1 MQKVSVIIPV
11 YNTEEYL
18 DKSFES
24 LLNQT
29 YTNLELIVIND
40 GSNEAT
46 SNKLKQFAEEDNRIQ
61 LYELPERKGV
71 GHARN
76 YGLTKA
82 TGKYIYYFDSD
93 DYLSSNTLDLLV
105 TYIKN
110 DPVISGGIRTTNFVN
125 SYAVIFQGIQ
135 NKKQMVENRFNL
147 IKRDASVN
155 FLFRRDYLIDNGFR
169 HQEDLG
175 IYSDL
180 SFIVPII
187 AETPIIYHVPQALYF
202 RRRRNDPIKNPSLS
216 QVNPIIKAKD
226 YLRMCVNL
234 IEMNLNDEAK
244 DFIEKQLINY
254 YRKDIVKLFED
265 EQNIDALFED
275 LTKALQKIDYEN
287 LQKYDWFLKREL
299 NPIVNENK
307 KTFKRRN
314 SRHQLLRE
322 VKRVMTAKNKKRR
335 LYRLLYS
342 RVFLKMPIKE
352 DLVFFE
358 SFLAKSYSD
367 SPKAVYEE
375 LIRTNKEYKTVWSFR
390 ETGKDIPG
398 KSAQVKRFSLRY
410 FYYLARAKYW
420 VSNSRMPRYLKKPEG
435 NIYLQTWHGTPLKTL
450 VFDIDEIYSADP
462 NYKAN
467 FHEQSRRWDY
477 LTSPNEYS
485 TKIFRRA
492 FDYDKPMLEYGYPR
506 NDVLYNKNNEENIN
520 QIKQKLN
527 LPMDKKLVLYAP
539 TWRDD
544 EFFSRGNYKF
554 TLKLDLEK
562 LQNELGDEYIVLLR
576 THYHI
581 ANELDVSEYEGFVY
595 DFSLYD
601 DIAEL
606 YLVSDVLITD
616 YSSVFFDYANLKRPM
631 LFFTYDIEK
640 YRDELRGM
648 YLDMEKDL
656 PGPLLMTTKEV
667 IHALKNIKE
676 VSNEYAQKYDE
687 FYDRF
692 CKWEDGN
699 ASEKTVEIVFNN
711 K

>member
-29 YTNLELIVIND
+29 YTNIELIVIND

-147 IKRDASVN
+147 IKRNASVN

-322 VKRVMTAKNKKRR
+322 VKRV
-335 LYRLLYS
+335 
-342 RVFLKMPIKE
+342 
-352 DLVFFE
+352 
-358 SFLAKSYSD
+358 
-367 SPKAVYEE
+367 
-375 LIRTNKEYKTVWSFR
+375 
-390 ETGKDIPG
+390 
-398 KSAQVKRFSLRY
+398 
-410 FYYLARAKYW
+410 
-420 VSNSRMPRYLKKPEG
+420 
-435 NIYLQTWHGTPLKTL
+435 
-450 VFDIDEIYSADP
+450 
-462 NYKAN
+462 
-467 FHEQSRRWDY
+467 
-477 LTSPNEYS
+477 
-485 TKIFRRA
+485 
-492 FDYDKPMLEYGYPR
+492 
-506 NDVLYNKNNEENIN
+506 
-520 QIKQKLN
+520 
-527 LPMDKKLVLYAP
+527 
-539 TWRDD
+539 
-544 EFFSRGNYKF
+544 
-554 TLKLDLEK
+554 
-562 LQNELGDEYIVLLR
+562 
-576 THYHI
+576 
-581 ANELDVSEYEGFVY
+581 
-595 DFSLYD
+595 
-601 DIAEL
+601 
-606 YLVSDVLITD
+606 IT
-616 YSSVFFDYANLKRPM
+616 
-631 LFFTYDIEK
+631 
-640 YRDELRGM
+640 
-648 YLDMEKDL
+648 
-656 PGPLLMTTKEV
+656 
-667 IHALKNIKE
+667 
-676 VSNEYAQKYDE
+676 
-687 FYDRF
+687 
-692 CKWEDGN
+692 
-699 ASEKTVEIVFNN
+699 
-711 K
+711 